1 MDINVFQ
8 GELLRLQI
16 FWVATSLI
24 TFMIT
29 MWVLYLVVKAAVRD
43 GINESAMVD
52 TWKSRV
58 AAQLTKD
65 ASDTS
70 ARNER

>member
-29 MWVLYLVVKAAVRD
+29 MWVLCLVVKAAVRD

-58 AAQLTKD
+58 AAKLTKD

-70 ARNER
+70 ARDER